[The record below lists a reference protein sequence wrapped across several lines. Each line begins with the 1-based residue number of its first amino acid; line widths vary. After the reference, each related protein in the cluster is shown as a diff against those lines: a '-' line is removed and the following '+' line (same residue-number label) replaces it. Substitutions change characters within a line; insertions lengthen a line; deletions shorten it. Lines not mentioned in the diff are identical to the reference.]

1 MHTVGPTK
9 QLIKLLK
16 TENDFHTA
24 KLRKKNEKRG
34 GVGASQCKI
43 KKKMER
49 KRKMQDLNLE
59 LHLSDMAE
67 IDLKA

>member
-1 MHTVGPTK
+1 M
-9 QLIKLLK
+9 Q
-16 TENDFHTA
+16 N
-24 KLRKKNEKRG
+24 
-34 GVGASQCKI
+34 

-49 KRKMQDLNLE
+49 KRKMHDLNLE